1 MSIIKSAYFIENEDK
16 FFIAI
21 GQRSTD
27 MQTIDK
33 NPVKLLLVFCLTVTN
48 GTLLRSI
55 IPRIECLKHFL
66 IYQAWKV

>member
-16 FFIAI
+16 FFIVI

-27 MQTIDK
+27 TQTIDK
-33 NPVKLLLVFCLTVTN
+33 NPLKLLLVFCLTVTN
-48 GTLLRSI
+48 GTLLRPI

>member
-21 GQRSTD
+21 EQRSTD
-27 MQTIDK
+27 LQTIDK